1 MTLSQIGS
9 KGDSIKNWF
18 IRMLIGLAL
27 IGCGNTTP
35 PSPAGTWTDTAVN
48 AGGICSRPNGTS
60 EFVFTIAEP
69 ISTAGISGLLAVKDG
84 ANTVNSSLSGTLTG
98 ISMTMTGTVS
108 TTQGPNTLT
117 VSGEFNYSQKKFVG
131 TLSSKY
137 SPSSGDSGTYN
148 FTAIKQ

>member
-1 MTLSQIGS
+1 M
-9 KGDSIKNWF
+9 KNWF
-18 IRMLIGLAL
+18 IGMFVGLAL

-48 AGGICSRPNGTS
+48 AGGICSRPSSSPQTI
-60 EFVFTIAEP
+60 EFVFTISDP
-69 ISTAGISGLLAVKDG
+69 ISTGGISGSLVIKDG
-84 ANTVNSSLSGTLTG
+84 ANTINSSLSGTLTG

-108 TTQGPNTLT
+108 TTEGPNNIS

-131 TLSSKY
+131 TVSGKCSPNSSAT
-137 SPSSGDSGTYN
+137 GTYG